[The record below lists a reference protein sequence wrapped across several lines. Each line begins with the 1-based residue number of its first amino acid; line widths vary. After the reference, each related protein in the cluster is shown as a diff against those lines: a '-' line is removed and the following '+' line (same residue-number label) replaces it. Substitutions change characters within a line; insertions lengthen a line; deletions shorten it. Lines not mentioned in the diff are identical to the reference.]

1 MDSFLA
7 TTQRT
12 MLLMPSEEELMTE
25 AECDA
30 NTITQMRSVK
40 IYDPISKS
48 REINAVMRFI
58 FGWAAQEG

>member
-1 MDSFLA
+1 
-7 TTQRT
+7 